1 MHVKFSMER
10 IAVIWSKKVI
20 KCECWIGLPQ
30 TQCWVDPG
38 GGPLPL
44 PKGVA
49 TRCGQGLTART
60 MNNDLPPS
68 WKW

>member
-1 MHVKFSMER
+1 MYVCTYVSAIVAVHVKFSMER

-49 TRCGQGLTART
+49 IPGAARG
-60 MNNDLPPS
+60 
-68 WKW
+68 